1 MEQENGPGT
10 SCRGHSLERSG
21 KEFLLGLAVLLGAL
35 TLAALPALLAALP
48 GLIRLILLSALLT
61 ATLLATLLAALVLLV
76 RAFV

>member
-21 KEFLLGLAVLLGAL
+21 KEFLLGLAVLLAAL
-35 TLAALPALLAALP
+35 TLAALP

>member
-21 KEFLLGLAVLLGAL
+21 KEFLLGLAVLLAAL
-35 TLAALPALLAALP
+35 TLAALPALP